1 MVVKNAILK
10 LITYILN
17 ITRYIRDNMQKVDVA
32 QKLNSKQYISFR
44 IIGNLLKMEKNSIPS
59 NLVNA

>member
-44 IIGNLLKMEKNSIPS
+44 IIGKLLKMEKNSIPS